1 LEVVRIRSDGRLA
14 RWCRVGQW
22 LPKRGKGV
30 IVTRGCT
37 AFHLWYK
44 PWRGFTCS
52 HAVRRERGG
61 AETVIKFPVEYVHM
75 RKKKVGRGTDPTGPT
90 HLAAVESNV
99 FSSLPAFV
107 AHCAVTRY
115 EDGDARRVGWI
126 NITTRGGMWSITAK
140 DPDSAA
146 SITATGQTLDD
157 ALALID
163 LLLGSEDA
171 PWESDSYLARNGKHG
186 KKNS

>member
-1 LEVVRIRSDGRLA
+1 LESVTIRADGRVH

-22 LPKRGKGV
+22 LPRRGKRVVV
-30 IVTRGCT
+30 IRGCT
-37 AFHLWYK
+37 AFHLWYR
-44 PWRGFTCS
+44 PWRGYYCS
-52 HAVRRERGG
+52 HAVRRIRGG
-61 AETVIKFPVEYVHM
+61 EESRIDFPLGYQEM
-75 RKKKVGRGTDPTGPT
+75 RKKKVGTGGDPGGPS

-99 FSSLPAFV
+99 LTQFPSFI

-126 NITTRGGMWSITAK
+126 NITTRGGAWQITAK
-140 DPDSAA
+140 DPDAAA
-146 SITATGQTLDD
+146 SITAVGQTLDD

-171 PWESDSYLARNGKHG
+171 PWESDAYLARNGKG
-186 KKNS
+186 GQKKS